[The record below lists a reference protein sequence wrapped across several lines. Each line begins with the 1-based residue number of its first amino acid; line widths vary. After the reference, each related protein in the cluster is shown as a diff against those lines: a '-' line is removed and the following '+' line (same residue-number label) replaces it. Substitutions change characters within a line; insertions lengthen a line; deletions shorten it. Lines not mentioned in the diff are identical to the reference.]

1 MWSQIVGILAILVVA
16 TYAIQLFLPHARGG
30 ARRTSA
36 RWDVAPVIGFFGIL
50 LLALSFTEALRR
62 VVIEVWLVSLLL
74 GLLLSAFL
82 WIALGSRAPSPA
94 RARGSALLATIRL
107 IRTFGLPV
115 LFALIAVYLA
125 VRIVGSVV
133 EVFISGLLGTAM
145 IAMAVWIFLISR
157 QTTKIG

>member
-16 TYAIQLFLPHARGG
+16 TYAIQLFLPRARGG

-94 RARGSALLATIRL
+94 RARGSALLATIR
-107 IRTFGLPV
+107 
-115 LFALIAVYLA
+115 
-125 VRIVGSVV
+125 
-133 EVFISGLLGTAM
+133 
-145 IAMAVWIFLISR
+145 
-157 QTTKIG
+157 